1 MYFFIGMCFIGFI
14 YLNYKFFFINKNIT
28 FEDKNT
34 YYSKLISIDI
44 YYKNN
49 ILRKKNEINNNNISI
64 NVPFDYIII
73 DYLLNNKKYKLIEK
87 NNIFKFPLY
96 KKNNIKKYVF
106 INKITKIEFYSNNKI
121 LDLTNVLI
129 QFIGPNYDFN
139 YSYTNNNV
147 LIKDY
152 LNILKI
158 EYNENDIIKLFDLF
172 GNKYEFNINSILKWE
187 PTLIN

>member
-1 MYFFIGMCFIGFI
+1 MYFFISMCLIGFL
-14 YLNYKFFFINKNIT
+14 YLNYKFCFINKNIT
-28 FEDKNT
+28 FEDKNN

-49 ILRKKNEINNNNISI
+49 IIRKTNKINNNIITI
-64 NVPFDYIII
+64 NDKFDYIII
-73 DYLLNNKKYKLIEK
+73 VYLINNKKYKLIEK
-87 NNIFKFPLY
+87 NNQFKFPLY
-96 KKNNIKKYVF
+96 KKNNIKKYIF

-121 LDLTNVLI
+121 LDLTTVFI

-139 YSYTNNNV
+139 YSYTNNI

-158 EYNENDIIKLFDLF
+158 EYYENDSIKLFDLF
-172 GNKYEFNINSILKWE
+172 ENEYEFNINSILKWD
-187 PTLIN
+187 PMLIK